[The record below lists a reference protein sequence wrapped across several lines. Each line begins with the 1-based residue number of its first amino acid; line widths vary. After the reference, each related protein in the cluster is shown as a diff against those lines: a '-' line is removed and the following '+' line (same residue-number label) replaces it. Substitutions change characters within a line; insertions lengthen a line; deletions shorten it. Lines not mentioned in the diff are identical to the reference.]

1 MVLRLKGENTKKCQ
15 ITKTKLL
22 PNKRSSCDMADAP
35 KEAVEELKTEWKKL
49 WKERFDDRVRAEGIA
64 VADYSS
70 LFVDQGTII
79 HATRDFKVLNFKEIL
94 ERHQIEN
101 AERYVQPDPQVGGWN
116 KFIKKEI
123 INQKPKRIKRAE
135 SYRPE
140 KKEIQQPK
148 KGGRGW
154 LHK

>member
-1 MVLRLKGENTKKCQ
+1 
-15 ITKTKLL
+15 
-22 PNKRSSCDMADAP
+22 MADTP
-35 KEAVEELKTEWKKL
+35 KEAVEELKSEWKKL

-101 AERYVQPDPQVGGWN
+101 AERYIQPDPEVGGWN

-123 INQKPKRIKRAE
+123 TNQKPKKTKRAE
-135 SYRPE
+135 AYRPE
-140 KKEIQQPK
+140 KKEPQQPK

>member
-1 MVLRLKGENTKKCQ
+1 
-15 ITKTKLL
+15 
-22 PNKRSSCDMADAP
+22 MADAP